1 MHVDLMF
8 FLKKPNSNYLINLKS
23 KLILDGSM
31 SVTWGLAPL
40 TEIVNSRSLE
50 STANV

>member
-8 FLKKPNSNYLINLKS
+8 FLKTNSNNLINLKS

-31 SVTWGLAPL
+31 SVTWGFAPL

-50 STANV
+50 STANL